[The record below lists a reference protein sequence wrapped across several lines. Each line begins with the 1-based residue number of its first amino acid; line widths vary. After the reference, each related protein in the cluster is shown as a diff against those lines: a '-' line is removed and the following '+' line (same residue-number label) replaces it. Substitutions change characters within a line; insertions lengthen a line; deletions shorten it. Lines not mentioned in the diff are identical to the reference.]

1 MPHEAAALTA
11 WRAPTPLLVLASH
24 EWSTTADDRGELL
37 CSSSRQ
43 AAVLRAAG
51 SAGGGGALLLVLD
64 GTAHNT
70 CADVLPLLSRSSGWL
85 LGAAGLAPRLDPA
98 LGLHLV
104 AASTLAFLSCHL
116 PLSAAQR
123 ARQSWAPNVG
133 NGGGLLGRIGE
144 RDLADSGKAGGL
156 LSHRW

>member
-24 EWSTTADDRGELL
+24 EWSTTADHRGELL

-64 GTAHNT
+64 GTQHST
-70 CADVLPLLSRSSGWL
+70 CTDMLPLLSSSFPWL
-85 LGAAGLAPRLDPA
+85 PGPTPRLDPA